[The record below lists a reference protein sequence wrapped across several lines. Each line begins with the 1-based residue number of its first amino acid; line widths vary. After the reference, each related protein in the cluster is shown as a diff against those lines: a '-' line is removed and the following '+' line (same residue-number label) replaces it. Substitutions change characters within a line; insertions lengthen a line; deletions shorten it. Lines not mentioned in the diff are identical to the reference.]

1 MSHCRSERAVASLN
15 APSTEVTS
23 HTMQNPDGEPS
34 DQELYSRMREG
45 DRAAFKKLFRAYYD
59 ELCDYVESQV
69 GSAEAAE
76 DLVQNVLLNLWR
88 RREDRTLRTTL
99 KAYLYGA
106 ARNESIKYRKHR
118 KVRDRWQEENAQNR
132 AGRRTNA
139 MSPVED
145 VEHRQLKGVME
156 ESVKALPK
164 RRREVYVLSRQHGLT
179 YKEIASVMD
188 ISPKTVD
195 NQMVEALK
203 FLRKRLRQF
212 TSASSA

>member
-1 MSHCRSERAVASLN
+1 
-15 APSTEVTS
+15 
-23 HTMQNPDGEPS
+23 
-34 DQELYSRMREG
+34 MREG
-45 DRAAFKKLFRAYYD
+45 DRGAFKKLFRAYYD
-59 ELCDYVESQV
+59 ELCDYVESQI

-118 KVRDRWQEENAQNR
+118 KVRDQWQEESTHDHVTK
-132 AGRRTNA
+132 RTNA
-139 MSPVED
+139 SSPVED
-145 VEHRQLKGVME
+145 VEHRQLRRAMK
-156 ESVKALPK
+156 ESVEALPE

-212 TSASSA
+212 SSTPSA